1 MTDLPDAQE
10 RERFKG
16 SLLLFGE
23 EGYLKL
29 KSAHVMVLG
38 AGGVGS
44 PCAEALCRCGV
55 GEISLYDC
63 DEIELSNSNR
73 QLHTLSSTLG
83 QKKAEAL
90 KSRLLDINPNLIC
103 HARPVFVTKDNIEE
117 VLRDSPLYCAE
128 CIDDIQAK
136 AAAAAYL
143 KAHDKIFVV
152 SGGAGGRVDPSRL
165 KLGDLGQACGDG
177 LISHLR
183 TILRRDYG
191 FGAGCSKFA
200 IMCSYSD
207 EKPRYH
213 EDDLGRKSFGALMAV
228 TASAGLLISSYLI
241 RKITGS

>member
-1 MTDLPDAQE
+1 MTELTAEE

-29 KSAHVMVLG
+29 KHAHVMVLG
-38 AGGVGS
+38 VGGVGS

-63 DEIELSNSNR
+63 DEIELSNTNR

-83 QKKAEAL
+83 HKKTAAL
-90 KSRLLDINPNLIC
+90 KSRLMDINPYLVC
-103 HARPVFVTKDNIEE
+103 HEHPIFVTRDNIDEA
-117 VLRDSPLYCAE
+117 LKDSPLYCAE
-128 CIDDIQAK
+128 CIDDIEAK

-152 SGGAGGRVDPSRL
+152 SGGAGGRVDPTRL
-165 KLGDLGQACGDG
+165 KLADLGQAHGDG

-213 EDDLGRKSFGALMAV
+213 EDELGRKSFGALMAV

-241 RKITGS
+241 SKITGC